1 VRQTLTIKKKEF
13 ESELDT
19 MQTHQ
24 QYVNKHD
31 VRDSGKLVAFGSI
44 LVNF

>member
-1 VRQTLTIKKKEF
+1 MTIKEKEA
-13 ESELDT
+13 ESEPDT

-24 QYVNKHD
+24 QYVNKHG
-31 VRDSGKLVAFGSI
+31 VRDSGKLVISRAFGSI